1 MKLKNLKGHG
11 TISASWVKMFP
22 LLCITFTALSMNAA
36 PMPTE
41 PLEMVQQTIT
51 GTITDETGSPLPG
64 VNVLVVG
71 TTSGTQSDF
80 DGNYSIV
87 ASQGDVLRFSY
98 LGLMTKDVEVGSA
111 TTLNVSME
119 EDVSTLD
126 EVVVVG
132 YGTTIKRNLTSS
144 VSAVN
149 TEEIQEVPATSL
161 SNAVAGRFA
170 GVNISQA
177 GGKPG
182 RSSDIIIR
190 GATSGQFQGNNEPL
204 YVIDNIIS
212 TKELFDALD
221 VSEVES
227 VSILKDAA
235 SAGVYGSRAANGVV
249 LVKTKSGKSGKPTIN
264 FTSTIG
270 TTEPTN
276 VPPMTSAYQQAL
288 IIGQVQDFNNVPADD
303 PGRFSQTEL
312 DYLRN
317 LNLGSFLD
325 QAEETPI
332 LNRHAVTVGGGTD
345 NVRYFMSGSYIKETG
360 AFSNLSYQK
369 TNFRAKVDVDIT
381 EDLNVSLN
389 LNTNNDLREEFYWRW
404 NGTDE
409 DFGDF
414 YRTANRTGRWGPG
427 VHNGEYVANFNGW
440 NPVHLAEEGAGANDR
455 TSRNIGAIVDVNYKF
470 PFLKGLTAGM
480 TYNKLNIRNDRTLR
494 RNIVEDITFGVD
506 PNNRFVLTDEIL
518 GTRLRSDDGADSNSL
533 QESTAETNSYQLNAR
548 IGYGNTFG
556 DHTVNAFFNYE
567 QYERDD
573 KSFYALRRGLLTP
586 LVSQLFATNPAV
598 ENQYA
603 NGNAGETGRQSY
615 IGSLGYNYKNKFF
628 LNSTYRY
635 DGSVQFAKDERW
647 GFFPSVS
654 AAWVLSEESFFS
666 DHLGFFD
673 FFKLRYSIGSTGNDD
688 VTGQGATIFPYIQN
702 YNVGGIGPV
711 FGTNNAISSATS
723 IGAEPD
729 LFITWE
735 KQTSYNF
742 GLDFQVLDDKLS
754 TTIDFF
760 KNKKTDLYGSRQE
773 FIPSSSG
780 LSLGPVNYGA
790 IDIKGVEGLVTYKD
804 NLTNDFS
811 YEVGFNVGYSK
822 AVYVT
827 LDEPESRRPYELLSG
842 NETSRIMGL
851 TAEGIIRTQDQL
863 NDLIASG
870 YTIYGQVPQIG
881 ALYFRDLR
889 GPAAVDPQG
898 NTPDGVIDDNDRDYI
913 GARSN
918 PSVNYGIRLNL
929 RYKRLTV
936 MAFGQGFA
944 GNQRYQPANNRFTFA
959 DIGNSSHTQ
968 WLNAWTPD
976 SPNNS
981 FPRFGSPY
989 ADTDSSFWLEDADFL
1004 RLKNLN
1010 VGYDIPVAWAQKV
1023 GAERINLFANG
1034 TNLFMI
1040 YSKIKAFDP
1049 ETSGRGIPVNRSYSL
1064 GLNVTF

>member
-1 MKLKNLKGHG
+1 MKLIKSKKATKIIASSIRTALAMLFLFALLPLKASEKFNEKSGPIQK
-11 TISASWVKMFP
+11 TISG
-22 LLCITFTALSMNAA
+22 I
-36 PMPTE
+36 
-41 PLEMVQQTIT
+41 
-51 GTITDETGSPLPG
+51 ITDEMGIPLPG

-71 TTSGTQSDF
+71 TSMGTQTDF
-80 DGNYSIV
+80 DGKFSIL
-87 ASQGDVLRFSY
+87 ANTEDILRCSY
-98 LGLMTKDVEVGSA
+98 IGFKTKDVVVRNQIE
-111 TTLNVSME
+111 LKISME
-119 EDVSTLD
+119 EDVNSLD
-126 EVVVVG
+126 EVVVLG
-132 YGTTIKRNLTSS
+132 YSSSIKRNLTSS
-144 VSAVN
+144 VSAVT

-190 GATSGQFQGNNEPL
+190 GATSGQFAGNNQPL

-235 SAGVYGSRAANGVV
+235 SSGVYGSRAANGVV
-249 LVKTKSGKSGKPTIN
+249 LVKTKSGRTGKPIIN
-264 FTSTIG
+264 FTSSIG

-276 VPPMTSAYQQAL
+276 VPPMTSAYEQAL
-288 IIGQVQDFNNVPADD
+288 IIGQVQDFNNVPMDD
-303 PGRFSQTEL
+303 SNRFNQTEL
-312 DYLRN
+312 EYLKN
-317 LNLGSFLD
+317 LNIGSFLD
-325 QAEETPI
+325 QAEETPV
-332 LNRHAVTVGGGTD
+332 LNRHAVTVNGGTD

-381 EDLNVSLN
+381 DDLNVSLN

-404 NGTDE
+404 NGDDE

-414 YRTANRTGRWGPG
+414 YRTGNRTGRWGPA

-440 NPVHLAEEGAGANDR
+440 NPVHLAQEGAGSKDR
-455 TSRNIGAIVDVNYKF
+455 SARNIGAIVDVNYKF
-470 PFLKGLTAGM
+470 PFVEGLTAGL
-480 TYNKLNIRNDRTLR
+480 TYNKLNIRNDQTLL
-494 RNIVEDITFGVD
+494 RNIVEDVTFGVD

-518 GTRLRSDDGADSNSL
+518 GTRLRSDDGANSNSL
-533 QESTAETNSYQLNAR
+533 RESTAETNSYQLNAR
-548 IGYGNTFG
+548 LGYENTFG
-556 DHTVNAFFNYE
+556 DHSLNALFNYE

-598 ENQYA
+598 ENQFA
-603 NGNAGETGRQSY
+603 DGNAGETGRQSY
-615 IGSLGYNYKNKFF
+615 IGTLGYNFQNKYF
-628 LNSTYRY
+628 LNSTFRY
-635 DGSVQFAKDERW
+635 DGSVQFAEDERW

-654 AAWVLSEESFFS
+654 AAWIVSEEGFFKNNFS
-666 DHLGFFD
+666 FFD
-673 FFKLRYSIGSTGNDD
+673 FFKLRYSIGNTGNDD

-702 YNVGGIGPV
+702 YNVGGTGPI

-742 GLDFQVLDDKLS
+742 GIDFQVLDDKLS

-760 KNKKTDLYGSRQE
+760 KNKKTDLYGSRQV

-780 LSLGPVNYGA
+780 LILGPVNYGA

-811 YEVGFNVGYSK
+811 YEVGFNIGYSK
-822 AVYVT
+822 AEYVT
-827 LDEPESRRPYELLSG
+827 LDEPQTRRPFELLSG
-842 NETSRIMGL
+842 QETSRIMGL
-851 TAEGIIRTQDQL
+851 KAEGIIRTEEQL
-863 NDLIASG
+863 NNLIASG
-870 YTIYGQVPQIG
+870 YKVYGQDPQIG

-889 GPAAVDPQG
+889 GPAAVDPEG

-929 RYKRLTV
+929 RYKRFSLL
-936 MAFGQGFA
+936 AFGQGFA
-944 GNQRYQPANNRFTFA
+944 GHERYQPSNNRFQFA
-959 DIGNSSHTQ
+959 SIGQSSHTQ

-976 SPNNS
+976 NPNNS
-981 FPRFGSPY
+981 FPRFGSPFG
-989 ADTDSSFWLEDADFL
+989 DTNSSFWLEDADFL

-1010 VGYDIPVAWAQKV
+1010 FGYDIPVSLVNKV
-1023 GAERINLFANG
+1023 GAERINIFANG

-1064 GLNVTF
+1064 GVNVTF